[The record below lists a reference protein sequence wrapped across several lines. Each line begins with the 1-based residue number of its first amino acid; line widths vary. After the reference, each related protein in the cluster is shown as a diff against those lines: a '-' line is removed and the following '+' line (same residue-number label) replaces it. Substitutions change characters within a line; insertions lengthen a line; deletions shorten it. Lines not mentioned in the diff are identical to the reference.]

1 MTMIFATV
9 MVNGTH
15 PQALTLCHAKL
26 GPKPVHHSQT
36 RPSFKTD
43 RAQHPRLRTG
53 MGRAPAHRCSEIC
66 RLSMD
71 IQPRE
76 KKNRVLLPA
85 CCELLAIET
94 RKSFRCLI
102 SKGG

>member
-1 MTMIFATV
+1 MIFATV

-76 KKNRVLLPA
+76 KKTGS
-85 CCELLAIET
+85 CCRHVASCWQLKPE
-94 RKSFRCLI
+94 SP
-102 SKGG
+102 SDV